1 MEGEIKERI
10 PVWLY
15 PSTIAALDEWK
26 EKDNCKSRSEFLEK
40 AIQFYSGYL
49 SAQIYTDYLPL
60 AITSALSG
68 MVDSS
73 ENRISRLLFKLTVEL
88 SMLMNL
94 YAAQNDIDEEVLRKL
109 RTKCLSDVKK
119 TNGKIQLEDV
129 VEYQQGNCAL
139 DE

>member
-40 AIQFYSGYL
+40 AILFYSGYL
-49 SAQIYTDYLPL
+49 SAESCTDYLPL
-60 AITSALSG
+60 TITSALTG
-68 MVDSS
+68 MIDSS

-94 YAAQNDIDEEVLRKL
+94 YAAQNDVDEEVLRKL
-109 RTKCLSDVKK
+109 RGKCLTDVKK
-119 TNGKIQLEDV
+119 TNGRIRLEDIIN
-129 VEYQQGNCAL
+129 YQKGHQTL

>member
-1 MEGEIKERI
+1 MEGEIKKRI

-40 AIQFYSGYL
+40 AIQFYTGYL
-49 SAQIYTDYLPL
+49 SVQICTDYLPL

-73 ENRISRLLFKLTVEL
+73 ENRISTAVI
-88 SMLMNL
+88 
-94 YAAQNDIDEEVLRKL
+94 Q
-109 RTKCLSDVKK
+109 
-119 TNGKIQLEDV
+119 TNRGIINAHESLCRPRM
-129 VEYQQGNCAL
+129 Y
-139 DE
+139 

>member
-1 MEGEIKERI
+1 MESEIKERI

-40 AIQFYSGYL
+40 AILFYSGYL
-49 SAQIYTDYLPL
+49 SAEACTDYLPL
-60 AITSALSG
+60 TITSALTG
-68 MVDSS
+68 IIDSS

-94 YAAQNDIDEEVLRKL
+94 YAAQNDVDEEVLRKL
-109 RTKCLSDVKK
+109 RGKCLTDVKK
-119 TNGKIQLEDV
+119 TNGRIRLEDIID
-129 VEYQQGNCAL
+129 YQKGHQTL

>member
-1 MEGEIKERI
+1 MEGEKKERI

-15 PSTIAALDEWK
+15 PGTIATLDEWK
-26 EKDNCKSRSEFLEK
+26 DKDNCKSRSEFLEK
-40 AIQFYSGYL
+40 AIQFYTGYL
-49 SAQIYTDYLPL
+49 SVQICTDYLPL

-94 YAAQNDIDEEVLRKL
+94 YAAQNDINEEVLRKL

-129 VEYQQGNCAL
+129 VEYQQGNRAL